1 MQAYLTVAD
10 VKSFPMAKKSKP
22 GKPPEDPSK
31 EQISKVFAMMGR
43 RGGPARAKALTPAQR
58 KKIARAGAKA
68 RWSKQRKET
77 ES

>member
-1 MQAYLTVAD
+1 
-10 VKSFPMAKKSKP
+10 
-22 GKPPEDPSK
+22 
-31 EQISKVFAMMGR
+31 
-43 RGGPARAKALTPAQR
+43 LTPAQR

>member
-1 MQAYLTVAD
+1 
-10 VKSFPMAKKSKP
+10 MAKRT
-22 GKPPEDPSK
+22 GKDAPEEPSK
-31 EQISKVFAMMGR
+31 EQISQVFAAMGR

-68 RWSKQRKET
+68 RWAQPKKE